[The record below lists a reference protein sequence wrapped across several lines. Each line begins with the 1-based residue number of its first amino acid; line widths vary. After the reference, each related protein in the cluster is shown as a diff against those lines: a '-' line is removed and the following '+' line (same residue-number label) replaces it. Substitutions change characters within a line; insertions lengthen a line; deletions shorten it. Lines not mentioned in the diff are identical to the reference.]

1 MSQKKTKFTA
11 EDFLNGMKPDAMFSD
26 AQNLISSAVNVLEEE
41 IAAGILAAKN
51 IEKDVIDVDDIRSD
65 PNDLFNR
72 IRRDTHE
79 AVDLFMDA
87 FTAIS
92 KQLNDLAALNKT
104 ANTGSQA
111 EAGGKNTNRNGAA
124 PRQNPQTS
132 GTAES
137 TRRSKTTQ
145 SETENGGVILLSG
158 GRPLKPGESVDL
170 QFSLLEDGKTAGK
183 IAFRKT
189 NLIGVDD
196 LVIHSRALKITPPK
210 LTLQPN
216 VEEQVNVRVSIPKN
230 AAAGHYNSF
239 ITATSEQNIRI
250 VLDIEV
256 AKTT

>member
-1 MSQKKTKFTA
+1 MSQKKTKYTA

-79 AVDLFMDA
+79 AVDLFLDA

-92 KQLNDLAALNKT
+92 KQMNDLAALNKT
-104 ANTGSQA
+104 A
-111 EAGGKNTNRNGAA
+111 EAGANGKDTSHNGAA
-124 PRQNPQTS
+124 PRRDAEQTR
-132 GTAES
+132 TAES

-145 SETENGGVILLSG
+145 NETGDGGVILLKS
-158 GRPLKPGESVDL
+158 GRPLEPGESVDL
-170 QFSLLEDGKTAGK
+170 QFSLLEDGETAGK

-196 LVIHSRALKITPPK
+196 LVIHSRAIKITPQK

-216 VEEQVNVRVSIPKN
+216 VEEHVSVRVNIPKN
-230 AAAGHYNSF
+230 AAAGHYNAF

-256 AKTT
+256 VKTA

>member
-1 MSQKKTKFTA
+1 MSQKKSTFTA
-11 EDFLNGMKPDAMFSD
+11 EDFLKGMKPDAMFSD

-104 ANTGSQA
+104 ANSNGRSDGGA
-111 EAGGKNTNRNGAA
+111 EKRNGTAS
-124 PRQNPQTS
+124 RNDTQN
-132 GTAES
+132 GATAES
-137 TRRSKTTQ
+137 MKRPQTPR
-145 SETENGGVILLSG
+145 EADGGGLILLSA
-158 GRPLKPGESVDL
+158 GRPLKAGESVDL
-170 QFSLLEDGKTAGK
+170 HFSLLEDGDVAGK
-183 IAFRKT
+183 IAFQKT

-196 LVIHSRALKITPPK
+196 LVIHSRAIKITPDR
-210 LTLQPN
+210 LTLEPHKKR
-216 VEEQVNVRVSIPKN
+216 EIGVRINIPKN
-230 AAAGHYNSF
+230 AAAGQYNAF
-239 ITATSEQNIRI
+239 ITAASKPDIKV
-250 VLDIEV
+250 VLDIAV
-256 AKTT
+256 VKTA